1 MKLEKILDKLGSIE
15 KNSFI
20 KKDLKISEIA
30 CYVLIIYPLKLLRA
44 IFAGMLD
51 NEYL

>member
-20 KKDLKISEIA
+20 KIIDKKGKSTNLPPEVEI
-30 CYVLIIYPLKLLRA
+30 
-44 IFAGMLD
+44 
-51 NEYL
+51 